1 MEMIVLRYNGGR
13 SMMKA
18 VYNRKRYIFNKAN
31 DFIAEVPAELA
42 KELLV
47 TGQYLPAAKSTPKE
61 NTSIEFNGVGDVVDL
76 NNDFT
81 CGICGFKAKS
91 EQGSLVHKAKHTREG
106 KK

>member
-1 MEMIVLRYNGGR
+1 MEMITLRYNGGR

-31 DFIAEVPAELA
+31 DFITEVPAELA
-42 KELLV
+42 KELF
-47 TGQYLPAAKSTPKE
+47 TSGQYLPVNKVVEVEKPVQVNIVEVEAVEKE
-61 NTSIEFNGVGDVVDL
+61 FICN
-76 NNDFT
+76 
-81 CGICGFKAKS
+81 ICGYKAKS